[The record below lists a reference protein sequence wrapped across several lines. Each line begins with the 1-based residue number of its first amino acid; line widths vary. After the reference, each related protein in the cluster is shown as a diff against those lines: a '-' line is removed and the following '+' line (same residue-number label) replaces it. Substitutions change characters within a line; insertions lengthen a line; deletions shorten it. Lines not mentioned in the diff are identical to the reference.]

1 MIQYKTIQEI
11 IDNSEPH
18 PTAPKGRCTL
28 FRVGDYYFSVVGGG
42 FGLYGDFEN
51 TFELAIMDRR
61 FRFVTE
67 KLYPGEGNDI
77 FGWLTKEELLKKM
90 DEVSNMSKKVLEP

>member
-18 PTAPKGRCTL
+18 PTAPKGRCIL

-67 KLYPGEGNDI
+67 KLYPDEGNVI
-77 FGWLTKEELLKKM
+77 FGWLTKEQLLKKM
-90 DEVSNMSKKVLEP
+90 DEVSKMSKKVLEP

>member
-18 PTAPKGRCTL
+18 PTVPKGRCTL

-61 FRFVTE
+61 FRFVTQ
-67 KLYPGEGNDI
+67 KLYPDEGNDV
-77 FGWLTKEELLKKM
+77 FGWLTKEKLLKKM
-90 DEVSNMSKKVLEP
+90 DEVSKMSKKVLEP